1 MFFHRKRKVVDK
13 PEKEQAKKYY
23 VFVTVTEENL
33 TCQISYTEGMHPTNF
48 TEINYAILERLM
60 EEDCIFT
67 VRHFLGEKE
76 ELERCIA
83 YLKNQST
90 AEFLSDEKEI
100 IIEKRKGVHSFLLK
114 DCFHNIEPGQWSFP
128 MNDFTLY
135 GYRDDIL
142 MKTTADEQ
150 YIFLEKEN
158 PDIRVDYEDHFEE
171 LQSLSII
178 LKKDI
183 IRPEELIAFIIRVLR
198 SYGKKIELIK
208 KKKKEFSY

>member
-1 MFFHRKRKVVDK
+1 
-13 PEKEQAKKYY
+13 
-23 VFVTVTEENL
+23 
-33 TCQISYTEGMHPTNF
+33 
-48 TEINYAILERLM
+48 
-60 EEDCIFT
+60 
-67 VRHFLGEKE
+67 
-76 ELERCIA
+76 
-83 YLKNQST
+83 
-90 AEFLSDEKEI
+90 
-100 IIEKRKGVHSFLLK
+100 
-114 DCFHNIEPGQWSFP
+114 

-183 IRPEELIAFIIRVLR
+183 IRPEEHIAFIIRVLR
-198 SYGKKIELIK
+198 SYGKKIELIYK
-208 KKKKEFSY
+208 EEKEFSY